1 MRRDSVQSIVGI
13 VFLCASIL
21 ILLNSCGTSKLVKDH
36 LDAMKEAHALQKP
49 ILIRTSL
56 DDNRPD
62 WTKKTVYEKGSVIC
76 FTGAFTDGVDYP
88 LSIRCA
94 NAEALKNAVQ
104 SISQYIRTEFSSY
117 VQGSNSAYGGGID
130 RYVSD
135 GIATFSENIHSQGI
149 KQAELY
155 YEEMFSPQVMQ
166 PTYNVFVQLE
176 MGKADYLKAKADVL
190 RKLRDRFNAD
200 GEVEAKRKAD
210 KLLEDLKNE
219 VKTSA

>member
-1 MRRDSVQSIVGI
+1 MRRNSLFELVGVTFLFTSV
-13 VFLCASIL
+13 L
-21 ILLNSCGTSKLVKDH
+21 ILLNSCGPSKAVKDH
-36 LDAMKEAHALQKP
+36 LDMMKEAHAMQKP
-49 ILIRTSL
+49 MLVRTSL

-76 FTGAFTDGVDYP
+76 FTGAFIDGADYP

-94 NAEALKNAVQ
+94 NAEALKSAVQ
-104 SISQYIRTEFSSY
+104 AISQYIRSEFSSY

-135 GIATFSENIHSQGI
+135 GIATFSENIHVQGI

-155 YEEMFSPQVMQ
+155 YEEMFSPQAMQ
-166 PTYNVFVQLE
+166 PSYNVFVQLE
-176 MGKADYLKAKADVL
+176 MGKADYLHAKAEVL
-190 RKLRDRFNAD
+190 RKLRDKFNSE
-200 GEVEAKRKAD
+200 GQVEAKKKAD

-219 VKTSA
+219 VKTAA